1 MSTMN
6 NPSPGPPQ
14 WGKVAFAYRCD
25 RWSAYYRLQ
34 ELDIPCACA
43 KDGTLEVEVNH
54 AQALVLARSA
64 IRQLTSTRQ
73 EDLDWLERCW
83 ETQEV
88 CCSAISKKTGFS
100 NL

>member
-1 MSTMN
+1 MT
-6 NPSPGPPQ
+6 NPSLGPPQ
-14 WGKVAFAYRCD
+14 WGKVTFAYRCD

-34 ELDIPCACA
+34 ELDIPCTCA

-54 AQALVLARSA
+54 AKALILARST

>member
-1 MSTMN
+1 MPTMN

-54 AQALVLARSA
+54 AQALILARSA

-83 ETQEV
+83 TTQEV
-88 CCSAISKKTGFS
+88 GCSAVSKKTGFS

>member
-1 MSTMN
+1 MN
-6 NPSPGPPQ
+6 NSSSSPPQ

-34 ELDIPCACA
+34 ELDIPCTCA

-64 IRQLTSTRQ
+64 IRQFTSSRQ
-73 EDLDWLERCW
+73 EGINWLERCW

-88 CCSAISKKTGFS
+88 CCSAIRRKIGSA